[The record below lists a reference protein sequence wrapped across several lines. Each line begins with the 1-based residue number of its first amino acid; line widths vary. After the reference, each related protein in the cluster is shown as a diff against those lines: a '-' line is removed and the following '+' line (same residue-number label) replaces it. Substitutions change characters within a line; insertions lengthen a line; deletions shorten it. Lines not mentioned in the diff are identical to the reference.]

1 VWVTDFK
8 GWFRTHDVTRTL
20 SDIASRYFL
29 RCHHVRD
36 TTVATVQPVFVAAFR
51 RVRAARGDSE

>member
-8 GWFRTHDVTRTL
+8 GSFRTHDVTRTL
-20 SDIASRYFL
+20 SDIASRYLL

-51 RVRAARGDSE
+51 GVRAARGDSE